1 MTECDKRKL
10 QAGGFLLSPYGL
22 AFVSTLVFLLAWLIP
37 PDYYSN
43 IVGEKDLVFLDPT
56 SLLFFALCVA
66 AFLAGVAAID
76 IFFPTATLPVS
87 RMRVRISPLI
97 FLLLPLVIG
106 TLVTFEAIALLLRDN
121 PDIVDL
127 IIAQQG
133 AQLKENLDVHQPLG
147 LASIW
152 LLGICWWASWRRDQF
167 EFDRRW
173 KRWLVTSTIAIGI
186 LAILAYSA
194 LKLGRGEFM
203 PVMTGTVLLYLLRRR
218 ALGGLSRRSFL
229 RIALVSASLLVV
241 TFLLFSSVRGA
252 EDPLADFVRYT
263 VTSYNRLAALVTG
276 RMHYPHAGN
285 GVYFSSFL
293 SFNATLNQ
301 VVPIREFFHWP
312 TFHQAWDSEFT
323 STWQAGLDGYIIW
336 SGTFGYLYA
345 DFGWFAPSVLL
356 LHGLICGG
364 LWRSVRQGHIA
375 GILLYPWCGFCILF
389 WFGTNFFFDTK
400 MVVLALTS
408 VVLGGYER
416 LWRLKTV
423 SAPAWRLPDGM
434 RLGQS
439 DS

>member
-1 MTECDKRKL
+1 
-10 QAGGFLLSPYGL
+10 LLSPYGL
-22 AFVSTLVFLLAWLIP
+22 AFASTLVFLLAWLTP

-43 IVGEKDLVFLDPT
+43 IVGEKDLVFLEPT
-56 SLLFFALCVA
+56 SFLLFILCVA

-76 IFFPTATLPVS
+76 IFFPAATPPMA
-87 RMRVRISPLI
+87 RMRVRFSPLL
-97 FLLLPLVIG
+97 FLLLPLLIG
-106 TLVTFEAIALLLRDN
+106 LLVTFQAIALLLRDN
-121 PDIVDL
+121 PDIFDL

-133 AQLKENLDVHQPLG
+133 SQLKENLDIHQPLG

-152 LLGICWWASWRRDQF
+152 LLGICWWASWRRDQL
-167 EFDRRW
+167 ELDRRW

-203 PVMTGTVLLYLLRRR
+203 PVMTGTVLLYLLRRQ
-218 ALGGLSRRSFL
+218 ALGRLSRLSFL
-229 RIALVSASLLVV
+229 RTALVSASLLVV

-252 EDPLADFVRYT
+252 EDPLADIVRYT

-276 RMHYPHAGN
+276 RMHYPHAGS

-301 VVPIREFFHWP
+301 LVPIREVFHWP
-312 TFHQAWDSEFT
+312 TFQEVWDSEFT
-323 STWQAGLDGYIIW
+323 STWQAGLDGYVIW
-336 SGTFGYLYA
+336 SGTFGYLYS
-345 DFGWFAPSVLL
+345 DFGWFSPLVLV
-356 LHGLICGG
+356 LHGLVCGG

-375 GILLYPWCGFCILF
+375 GILLCPWCGFCILF

-400 MVVLALTS
+400 MVVLALAS
-408 VVLGGYER
+408 AMLVGYER
-416 LWRLKTV
+416 LWAAKTV
-423 SAPAWRLPDGM
+423 SAPAWRLPGGM
-434 RLGQS
+434 RLRQS